1 MSLDWDIAQLPLP
14 FLISLFRD
22 SMTLHEFDAL
32 IDRMKLAFEYAENL
46 GQYVDAAKVL
56 YQMNE
61 QLPDDL
67 QLTLDELEES
77 DAAKSFVMQYKSDMK
92 TAISEYRERLM
103 VF

>member
-1 MSLDWDIAQLPLP
+1 MSLDWDIVQLPLP
-14 FLISLFRD
+14 FLIILFID
-22 SMTLHEFDAL
+22 FMTLQEFDAL

-67 QLTLDELEES
+67 QLSLDDLEES

-92 TAISEYRERLM
+92 IAISEYRERLM
-103 VF
+103 IF